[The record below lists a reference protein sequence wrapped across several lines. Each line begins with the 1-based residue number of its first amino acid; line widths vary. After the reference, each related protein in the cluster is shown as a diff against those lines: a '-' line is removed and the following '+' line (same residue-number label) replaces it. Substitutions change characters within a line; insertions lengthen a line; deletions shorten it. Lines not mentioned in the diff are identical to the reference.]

1 MTGTTPTTPT
11 TPRRPWLRRRHWSL
25 GIVVLLLVVVA
36 LGYEYL
42 SAPSTTQ
49 IGACRIVSGATPS
62 EHSEC
67 AGDDLAGKDLSGRDL
82 RLADL
87 KGADLSGAD
96 LSGAILYGADL
107 SGADLRGA
115 TFADSD
121 LTQAKLTDAQL
132 DDTDFTDAGIN
143 GMDVQGT
150 VLAASQYSEWVD
162 SDDPVLVTLTAGTQ
176 PGITDNSCEHREGL
190 YYPGQNVV
198 TCSLGTDANYDSRLS
213 YGRTIELKQAPE
225 ITAPS
230 VIRLRAGRTAMVQLR
245 AESPFPAVVTAFS
258 SPLPEGLVW
267 NPDTQQ
273 ISGTPAASAV
283 GSRTLEFIAYNGRQ
297 VRQQMTITIT
307 R

>member
-11 TPRRPWLRRRHWSL
+11 SPRRPWLRRRHWSL
-25 GIVVLLLVVVA
+25 GIVVLLLVIVA

-42 SAPSTTQ
+42 SAPGTTEV
-49 IGACRIVSGATPS
+49 GSCRIVSGATPS

-67 AGDDLAGKDLSGRDL
+67 AGEDLSGEDLSGRDL

-107 SGADLRGA
+107 SGADLRGS
-115 TFADSD
+115 TLADSD

-162 SDDPVLVTLTAGTQ
+162 SDDPVLVTITAGTQ
-176 PGITDNSCEHREGL
+176 PGITDNSCEKLEGL

-198 TCSLGTDANYDSRLS
+198 TCTLRTAAEYDNTLS
-213 YGRTIELKQAPE
+213 YGRTVEVKRAPE
-225 ITAPS
+225 IEAPAQ
-230 VIRLRAGRTAMVQLR
+230 VRLRVGRAADVQLR

-258 SPLPEGLVW
+258 SPLPKGLVW

-273 ISGTPAASAV
+273 VTGTPAASAV
-283 GSRTLEFIAYNGRQ
+283 GSTTLEFIADNGRQ
-297 VRQQMTITIT
+297 VRSTITFTIS